1 MLAYYK
7 TNHDFYYIFKPV
19 CETLDSLF
27 GGGGGILSP
36 GAKNL
41 TNFKSALRENA

>member
-27 GGGGGILSP
+27 GGGGGDPIP
-36 GAKNL
+36 GSQKFNKL
-41 TNFKSALRENA
+41 QICTP